1 MLRPLAWALMAIY
14 SSLCTAGFRGKYSV
28 SSDIQEHMLAGSDF
42 RVHAKPFK
50 ALPGA
55 SLLEI
60 PLQFGAGH

>member
-1 MLRPLAWALMAIY
+1 
-14 SSLCTAGFRGKYSV
+14 
-28 SSDIQEHMLAGSDF
+28 MLAGSDF
-42 RVHAKPFK
+42 RVPAKPFK